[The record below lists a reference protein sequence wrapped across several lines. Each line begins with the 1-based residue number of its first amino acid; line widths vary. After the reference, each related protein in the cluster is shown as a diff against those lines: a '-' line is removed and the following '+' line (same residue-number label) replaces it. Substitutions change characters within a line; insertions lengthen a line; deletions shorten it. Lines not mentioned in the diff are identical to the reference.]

1 MIAALQGITVL
12 DCGLLVQAP
21 QAAATLSDMGANV
34 IKVEL
39 PEMGDQARW
48 IMFGPDDPR
57 SAYFTACNRGKR
69 SITLDLRH
77 PDGASAF
84 KRLAAKADVVI
95 TNFKPGTM
103 DEWGLGY
110 DTLRALN
117 PRLIWAAGSAFGP
130 IGPDALREGA
140 DLSGQAAG
148 GLVSTTG
155 REGDPPTP
163 VGITIADHIASQNMV
178 SGILGALLA
187 RTHTGEGQ
195 RVEVSLLGGQIWAQA
210 PEYSHLLMTGEIPGR
225 ANYGHP
231 LIPAVY
237 RIFETADGW
246 IGIIGVP
253 PASRDVFFIMMERPE
268 LIVDP
273 RFSGDTIEREHV
285 DWLKQ
290 ELEPIFRTKTTDTW
304 CELLREA
311 GVRYAPVRNQ
321 QEVLD
326 DPGAWENGYFQE
338 VDGVR
343 VVGTPINMSAT
354 PLRPGSQ
361 PPGLGEHTREVLLE
375 QGFGDE
381 EIDALS
387 RSNAT

>member
-1 MIAALQGITVL
+1 MTTILEGITVL

-34 IKVEL
+34 IKIEL

-48 IMFGPDDPR
+48 IMFSPDDPR

-69 SITLDLRH
+69 SVTLDLRR
-77 PDGASAF
+77 PDGAATF
-84 KRLAAKADVVI
+84 QRMAEHADVLI
-95 TNFKPGTM
+95 SNFKPGTM
-103 DEWGLGY
+103 DEWGIGY
-110 DTLRALN
+110 EALRALN

-130 IGPDALREGA
+130 IGPDAAREGA
-140 DLSGQAAG
+140 VLSGQAAG
-148 GLVSTTG
+148 GLISTTG
-155 REGDPPTP
+155 RDGDPPTP
-163 VGITIADHIASQNMV
+163 VGITIADHIASQNLV
-178 SGILGALLA
+178 SGILGALFA
-187 RTHTGEGQ
+187 RERTGEGQ

-231 LIPAVY
+231 LIRAVY

-253 PASRDVFFIMMERPE
+253 PAARDVFFILIERPE
-268 LIVDP
+268 LSVDP
-273 RFSGDTIEREHV
+273 RFSGETIEPADV
-285 DWLKQ
+285 DWLKR
-290 ELEPIFRTKTTDTW
+290 ELEPTFRTKTTETW

-321 QEVLD
+321 QEVVN

-343 VVGTPINMSAT
+343 VVGTPIRMSAT
-354 PLRPGSQ
+354 PLSPGSR
-361 PPGLGEHTREVLLE
+361 PPALGEHTAEVLREHGL
-375 QGFGDE
+375 DE
-381 EIDALS
+381 VEIDRLQTA
-387 RSNAT
+387 NVT